1 MRTLACFLEEE
12 SAKIL
17 LQSVLPK
24 IIPEDVDVCY
34 FAFQGKQDLDKNLE
48 KKLRFWQKPD
58 TVFLVFRD
66 KDSGDCLKI
75 KAGLLDKIA
84 ASKISSGYVVRI
96 ACSELESF
104 YLGDLEAVEKGFGIT
119 GLSKKQGERKF
130 RAPDNLGN
138 AAQTLE
144 QLTNNSYGKLSGAR
158 KIAPYL
164 KVDGTNCSY
173 SFNVLL
179 SGIKGLLS

>member
-24 IIPEDVDVCY
+24 IISEDVDVCY
-34 FAFQGKQDLDKNLE
+34 FPFQGKQDLDKNLE
-48 KKLRFWQKPD
+48 KKLRLWQKPD
-58 TVFLVFRD
+58 TVFLVLRD
-66 KDSGDCLKI
+66 KDSGDCLQI

-158 KIAPYL
+158 KIAPHL

-179 SGIKGLLS
+179 SGIKGLLP